1 MSISVA
7 QEKMNTFRVWARPLG
22 QMCRLRINGREN
34 AEWLL
39 GRLAEVFNNCGSI
52 TQLEGSSSCVFEVP
66 YNNERLSRCTLE
78 KMLAAIPEVELMLA
92 PERSTNDE
100 EAEPASC

>member
-1 MSISVA
+1 MSTKA
-7 QEKMNTFRVWARPLG
+7 AEEKMNTFRVWARPLG
-22 QMCRLRINGREN
+22 QVCRLRIDGRKN

-39 GRLAEVFNNCGSI
+39 GRLAEVFNKCGAI
-52 TQLEGSSSCVFEVP
+52 GQLEGSSFCVFEVP

-92 PERSTNDE
+92 PERSTKGE
-100 EAEPASC
+100 QAEPASC